1 MFYLLLH
8 YYVHVVP
15 DIWILTL
22 CVAFLPSLF
31 MNITRR
37 KER

>member
-15 DIWILTL
+15 GIWILTL
-22 CVAFLPSLF
+22 CVAFFTLSLY
-31 MNITRR
+31 
-37 KER
+37 EYY